1 LIRVPKKIQNNENMV
16 EHKWLAYAEFI
27 AHIAFLKTI
36 PCPSFNTR
44 FNIEF
49 LGKTLI
55 VNEQMFHK
63 VPNKSQVSI
72 QVLFDILDVT
82 TILSCWKALLFDYTL
97 VVISSQASVQF
108 YVADALKQLLFPLT
122 WQNSHVQ
129 PCGKALKEFAFE
141 CILPLLFCLDSSQFE
156 YETVKEELIEKGDC
170 AILDVDGNFMNS
182 EDLKLPKLSNEA
194 TVLRT
199 LNQIKNKRVSKY
211 DLAYPDISEA
221 NEDDFVTEVR

>member
-1 LIRVPKKIQNNENMV
+1 MSEDEILTIPITSDHKTSSGNGSDKSSGSNTSFSDRGESNRTWVPVSIVIQTECEHHDIFREILISLFELIRVPRKIPNNENMV
-16 EHKWLAYAEFI
+16 EHKFLAYAEFI
-27 AHIAFLKTI
+27 AHIAYLKTI

-82 TILSCWKALLFDYTL
+82 TILNCWKALLFDYTL
-97 VVISSQASVQF
+97 VVISSQVSVQF

-141 CILPLLFCLDSSQFE
+141 CILPLLFCLDSS
-156 YETVKEELIEKGDC
+156 
-170 AILDVDGNFMNS
+170 
-182 EDLKLPKLSNEA
+182 
-194 TVLRT
+194 
-199 LNQIKNKRVSKY
+199 
-211 DLAYPDISEA
+211 
-221 NEDDFVTEVR
+221 